1 MLGDPLMKRGFLIV
15 IEGIDGAGKTTHAR
29 KLVRWLRKNGIRTRY
44 TFEPTRGAIGRILEK
59 MASKRKVDVRV
70 EALLFAADR
79 IDHLNKII
87 RPLLEKG
94 FIIISDRYV
103 HSSIAYQS
111 ITVGD
116 QGWVEELNKFAEKPD
131 LVILLDVD
139 PETGLKRIKRKRA
152 RFERIEILKKVREK
166 YLELAEREGF
176 KVINANRGVEE
187 VFEDVK
193 SSVEKFLE
201 DKGVLRQ

>member
-29 KLVRWLRKNGIRTRY
+29 KLVRWLRKKGIRTRY

>member
-29 KLVRWLRKNGIRTRY
+29 KLVRWLRKKGIRARY

-111 ITVGD
+111 VTVGD

>member
-29 KLVRWLRKNGIRTRY
+29 KLVRWLRKKGIRTRY

-116 QGWVEELNKFAEKPD
+116 QGWVEELNKFAENPD

>member
-1 MLGDPLMKRGFLIV
+1 LLGDPLMKRGFLIV

-29 KLVRWLRKNGIRTRY
+29 KLVRWLRKKGIRTRY

>member
-29 KLVRWLRKNGIRTRY
+29 KLVRWLRKKGIRARY

-87 RPLLEKG
+87 KPLLEKG

-176 KVINANRGVEE
+176 KVINANRGVKE

>member
-29 KLVRWLRKNGIRTRY
+29 KLVRWLRKKGIRTRY

-116 QGWVEELNKFAEKPD
+116 QGWVKELNKFAEKPD

>member
-87 RPLLEKG
+87 KPLLEKG

-111 ITVGD
+111 VTVGD

>member
-29 KLVRWLRKNGIRTRY
+29 KLVRWLRKKGIRARY

-87 RPLLEKG
+87 KPLLEKG

>member
-1 MLGDPLMKRGFLIV
+1 
-15 IEGIDGAGKTTHAR
+15 
-29 KLVRWLRKNGIRTRY
+29 
-44 TFEPTRGAIGRILEK
+44 

>member
-1 MLGDPLMKRGFLIV
+1 MKRGLLIV
-15 IEGIDGAGKTTHAR
+15 VEGIDGAGKTTHAR
-29 KLVRWLRKNGIRTRY
+29 RIVRWLRERGIKAHY
-44 TFEPTRGAIGRILEK
+44 TFEPTRGAIGKILEE
-59 MASKRKVDVRV
+59 MASKRRVDVKV

-79 IDHLNKII
+79 IDHLNRII
-87 RPLLEKG
+87 EPLLETG
-94 FIIISDRYV
+94 YVVVSDRYV

-116 QGWVEELNKFAEKPD
+116 QRWVEELNKFAEKPD

-139 PETGLKRIKRKRA
+139 PEIGLRRIKGRKA
-152 RFERIEILKKVREK
+152 RFERIEILKRVKEK

-176 KVINANRGVEE
+176 KVVDANREVEE

-193 SSVEKFLE
+193 GLVKGFLE
-201 DKGVLRQ
+201 EKGVL

>member
-1 MLGDPLMKRGFLIV
+1 MRRGFLIA
-15 IEGIDGAGKTTHAR
+15 IEGIDGAGKTRNAR
-29 KLVRWLRKNGIRTRY
+29 RLVRWLRKIGIRAHY
-44 TFEPTRGAIGRILEK
+44 TSEPTRGVVGRILEK
-59 MASKRKVDVRV
+59 MAFGRRVDVRV

-79 IDHLNKII
+79 IDHLNRII
-87 RPLLEKG
+87 KPLLDRG
-94 FIIISDRYV
+94 FIVVSDRYV

-139 PETGLKRIKRKRA
+139 PERGLRRIRRRKA
-152 RFERIEILKKVREK
+152 RFERADVLRRVREK

-176 KVINANRGVEE
+176 EVVDANRGIEE
-187 VFEDVK
+187 VFEDVRSLVK
-193 SSVEKFLE
+193 GFLE
-201 DKGVLRQ
+201 ERGVLRQ

>member
-1 MLGDPLMKRGFLIV
+1 MKRGFLIV

-29 KLVRWLRKNGIRTRY
+29 KLVRWLRKKGIQTRY

-116 QGWVEELNKFAEKPD
+116 QRWVEELNKFAEKPD

-139 PETGLKRIKRKRA
+139 PEIGLRRIKRKRA

-176 KVINANRGVEE
+176 KVIDANRGVED
-187 VFEDVK
+187 VFEDVR
-193 SSVEKFLE
+193 SLVEKFLE
-201 DKGVLRQ
+201 EKGALQQ

>member
-87 RPLLEKG
+87 KPLLEKG

>member
-29 KLVRWLRKNGIRTRY
+29 KLVRWLRKKGIRARY

-111 ITVGD
+111 VTVGD

-131 LVILLDVD
+131 LVILLDVY
-139 PETGLKRIKRKRA
+139 PEIGLKRIKRKRA

>member
-1 MLGDPLMKRGFLIV
+1 
-15 IEGIDGAGKTTHAR
+15 
-29 KLVRWLRKNGIRTRY
+29 VRWLRESGIKAHY
-44 TFEPTRGAIGRILEK
+44 TFEPTRGAIGRILEE
-59 MASKRKVDVRV
+59 MASKRRVDVRV

-79 IDHLNKII
+79 IDHLNRII
-87 RPLLEKG
+87 KPLLETG
-94 FIIISDRYV
+94 YIVVSDRYV

-116 QGWVEELNKFAEKPD
+116 QRWVEELNKFAEKPD

-139 PETGLKRIKRKRA
+139 PEIGLRRIKGRKA

-176 KVINANRGVEE
+176 KVVDANKEVEE

-193 SSVEKFLE
+193 GLVKWFLE
-201 DKGVLRQ
+201 EKGVL

>member
-29 KLVRWLRKNGIRTRY
+29 KLVRWLRKKGIRARY

-87 RPLLEKG
+87 KPLLEKG

-152 RFERIEILKKVREK
+152 RFERIGILKKVREK

>member
-29 KLVRWLRKNGIRTRY
+29 KLVRWLRKKGIRARY

-103 HSSIAYQS
+103 HSSIVYQS
-111 ITVGD
+111 VTVGD

>member
-29 KLVRWLRKNGIRTRY
+29 KLVRWLRKKGIRARY

>member
-44 TFEPTRGAIGRILEK
+44 TFEPTRGVIGRILEK

-87 RPLLEKG
+87 KPLLEKG

-193 SSVEKFLE
+193 SPVEKFLE

>member
-1 MLGDPLMKRGFLIV
+1 MKRGFLIV

-111 ITVGD
+111 VTVGD

>member
-29 KLVRWLRKNGIRTRY
+29 KLVRWLRKKGIRARY

-87 RPLLEKG
+87 KPLLEKG

-166 YLELAEREGF
+166 YLELAEKEGF

>member
-1 MLGDPLMKRGFLIV
+1 LLGDPLMKRGFLIV

-29 KLVRWLRKNGIRTRY
+29 KLVRWLRKKGIRTRY

-111 ITVGD
+111 VTVGD

>member
-29 KLVRWLRKNGIRTRY
+29 KLVRWLRKKGIRTRY

-139 PETGLKRIKRKRA
+139 PETGLKRIKRKRG

>member
-29 KLVRWLRKNGIRTRY
+29 KLVRWLRKKGIRTRY

-87 RPLLEKG
+87 KPLLEKG

-152 RFERIEILKKVREK
+152 RFERIGILKKVREK

>member
-87 RPLLEKG
+87 KPLLEKG

-116 QGWVEELNKFAEKPD
+116 QGWVEELNKFAENPD